1 MENLVIKKTVF
12 VDFLGK
18 EFDTENEA
26 IQSNHDIHLVF
37 RSYILNELIE
47 TFSDGKIDKLKT
59 SKNLWDF
66 LDFTPECIKTIY
78 EYEIE
83 MDRK

>member
-1 MENLVIKKTVF
+1 MENFVIKKTVF

-18 EFDTENEA
+18 QFDTENKA

-37 RSYILNELIE
+37 RNYISNELIE
-47 TFSDGKIDKLKT
+47 TFSDGKINKLKT

-66 LDFTPECIKTIY
+66 LDFTPECIKRIY
-78 EYEIE
+78 NIE